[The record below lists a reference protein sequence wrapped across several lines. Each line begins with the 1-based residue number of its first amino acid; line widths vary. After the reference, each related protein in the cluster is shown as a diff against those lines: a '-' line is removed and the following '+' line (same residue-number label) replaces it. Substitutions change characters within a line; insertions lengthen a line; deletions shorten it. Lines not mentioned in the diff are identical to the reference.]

1 MTQTKESNKYIL
13 TLRAADAPPIVVPSY
28 SVEVYFALSEEQAER
43 ERVERCIR
51 PELPDAHHA
60 YSAAHDLPERLYE
73 KKEYGVISTAWK
85 IRKENAE
92 EVAALLGLDRSDYP
106 YHEAL
111 DMIEGEYFWI
121 VAWDD

>member
-1 MTQTKESNKYIL
+1 MIGAHKEYKL
-13 TLRAADAPPIVVPSY
+13 ALRAVDAPPVVVPSY
-28 SVEVYFALSEEQAER
+28 SVEVYFALSEEQAEK
-43 ERVERCIR
+43 ERVDRCIW

-60 YSAAHDLPERLYE
+60 YSAAHNLPERLYE
-73 KKEYGVISTAWK
+73 DKEYGTISTTWK

-92 EVAALLGLDRSDYP
+92 EVVALLGLDQTAYP

-121 VAWDD
+121 IAWDD

>member
-1 MTQTKESNKYIL
+1 MTGDHREYKL
-13 TLRAADAPPIVVPSY
+13 TLRAADAPPIMVLSY

-43 ERVERCIR
+43 ERVGRCIR

-60 YSAAHDLPERLYE
+60 YSAAHDLPGRLYE
-73 KKEYGVISTAWK
+73 EKEYGLISTAWK

-92 EVAALLGLDRSDYP
+92 EVAVLLGLDRSDYP